1 MKRTQIA
8 IGMLTILLAAPA
20 AMSAER
26 HPEIRAA
33 QRALANSEHHLDR
46 AAHDFGGH
54 RVRAMELIREA
65 QKQLHEAL
73 EFAEHRGERR

>member
-1 MKRTQIA
+1 MKRTLIA
-8 IGMLTILLAAPA
+8 TGLLTLLLAAPA
-20 AMSAER
+20 AMPAER

-33 QRALANSEHHLDR
+33 QRALANAEHHLDK
-46 AAHDFGGH
+46 AARDFGGH
-54 RVRAMELIREA
+54 RVKAMELIREA